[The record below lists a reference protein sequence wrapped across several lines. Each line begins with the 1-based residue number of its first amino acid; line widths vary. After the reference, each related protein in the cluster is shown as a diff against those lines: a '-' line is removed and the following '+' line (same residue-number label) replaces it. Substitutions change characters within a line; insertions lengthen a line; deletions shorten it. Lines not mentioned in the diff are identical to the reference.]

1 MKYVEVLKRD
11 RSEVES
17 LLRSPNPNDVMD
29 GLLSA
34 AYHDTDWKWVQG
46 ECLAHLAHNERSVR
60 RLSATCLGH
69 VARIHKQLDLELVL
83 PRLLRLEDDPDVG
96 GNVQD
101 ALDDIR
107 VYLRF
112 Q

>member
-1 MKYVEVLKRD
+1 MKYIEVLKRN

-17 LLRSPNPNDVMD
+17 LLRSPDPTDIMA
-29 GLLSA
+29 GLLSS
-34 AYHDTDWKWVQG
+34 AYYDTDWKWVQE
-46 ECLAHLAHNERSVR
+46 ECLAHLGHNDRDIR

-83 PRLLRLEDDPDVG
+83 PRLLQLKDDPDVG
-96 GNVQD
+96 SNVQD

-107 VYLRF
+107 LF
-112 Q
+112 LQDQ